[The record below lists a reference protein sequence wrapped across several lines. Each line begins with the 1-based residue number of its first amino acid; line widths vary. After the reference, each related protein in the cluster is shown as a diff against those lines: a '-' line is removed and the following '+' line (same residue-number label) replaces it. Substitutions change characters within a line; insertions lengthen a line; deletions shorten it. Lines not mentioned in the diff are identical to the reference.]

1 MISVFFVLGVGEF
14 LVVENLCAHG
24 NNRTILEG
32 FNIMTI
38 EAGKVV
44 SFHYTVKEDGNE
56 LESSTGG
63 HPVLYLHGHNNMLDG
78 IEEALTGKTEGD
90 AVTVTLP
97 PEKTYGLRKEG
108 QTMRVPLKHIV
119 DGKKKKI
126 RKGDTVAVNT
136 AHGVSEMVVL
146 KVGLKNVDVDA
157 NHPFAGKTLDFDL
170 EVVEVRDATSEEL
183 AHGHA
188 HGKGGHEH

>member
-1 MISVFFVLGVGEF
+1 
-14 LVVENLCAHG
+14 
-24 NNRTILEG
+24 
-32 FNIMTI
+32 MTV
-38 EAGKVV
+38 AKDKVV
-44 SFHYTVKEDGNE
+44 SFHYTVKENGVE
-56 LESSTGG
+56 LESSGSE

-78 IEEALTGKTEGD
+78 IEESLEGKSAGD
-90 AVTVTLP
+90 KLSVSLP
-97 PEKTYGLRKEG
+97 PEKTYGQRKDG
-108 QTMRVPLKHIV
+108 QTIRVPVKHIV
-119 DGKKKKI
+119 DGKKKKFK
-126 RKGDTVAVNT
+126 KGDTVAVNT

-170 EVVEVRDATSEEL
+170 EVVEVRDATADEI